1 MGLSGEDVFMLKFI
15 RSRYLHTTLLALG
28 LNTSCLVQSAAPNQY
43 TFTKNNNTNSSNATE
58 LKLLQNHFQQ
68 QRKLAGLSSKSIRV
82 GDVVW
87 SYNEGGSHSKPT
99 ILLIHGLA
107 GTRDNWNRVAQF
119 LTPHYHVIIPD
130 LPNSGDT
137 KTPSNFDNSVP
148 NVTSQLRQFIE
159 AIDCEENLHV
169 AGHSLGG
176 SIATVYASQYPFDT
190 QSLFLLNSA
199 GIYKLANT
207 PYTKNPLSLN
217 DLIVSKHGDLANI
230 AKQIMQNPPIMTSQ
244 IQHAQEEVLIS
255 RSEQTR
261 KAIEQ
266 IVKLNH
272 IYTPDSFARL
282 AGSIEAPTLI
292 LWGKQDRII
301 NVEVAKELQS
311 LLKRAETPVILNN
324 VGHMPL
330 LEAEKQVAQY
340 YLPFLSK
347 TQNLKNPLADKL
359 IPLN

>member
-1 MGLSGEDVFMLKFI
+1 MIAPHSILSRILTAMC
-15 RSRYLHTTLLALG
+15 LALAVSVPHFSYAAS
-28 LNTSCLVQSAAPNQY
+28 NTVSDAPL
-43 TFTKNNNTNSSNATE
+43 S
-58 LKLLQNHFQQ
+58 LQNYFAKERHA
-68 QRKLAGLSSKSIRV
+68 AGLHSKSIKI
-82 GDVVW
+82 DDITW
-87 SYNEGGSHSKPT
+87 SYSEGGSSNKPAV
-99 ILLIHGLA
+99 LLIHGLA
-107 GTRDNWNRVAQF
+107 GNRDNWNGVAHF
-119 LTPHYHVIIPD
+119 LTPYYHVIIPD
-130 LPNSGDT
+130 LPSNGET
-137 KTPSNFDNSVP
+137 KVADNFDLSVP
-148 NVTSQLRQFIE
+148 NVTERLRRFVE
-159 AIDCEENLHV
+159 AINVETKLNI

-207 PYTKNPLSLN
+207 PYTKNPLSLK
-217 DLIVSKHGDLANI
+217 DLIVSKHGDLADV
-230 AKQIMQNPPIMTSQ
+230 AKQIMQSPPAMTSQ

-266 IVKLNH
+266 IVKLNR

-340 YLPFLSK
+340 YLPFLAK